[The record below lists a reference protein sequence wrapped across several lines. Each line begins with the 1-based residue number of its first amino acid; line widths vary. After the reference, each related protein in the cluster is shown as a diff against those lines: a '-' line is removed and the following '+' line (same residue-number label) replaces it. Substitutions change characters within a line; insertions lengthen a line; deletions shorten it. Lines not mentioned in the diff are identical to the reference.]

1 MSAVNNATDY
11 FEKYEYSH
19 ALESSVRFFFTE
31 FCDNYLEIIKERF
44 WNPDQFQPEQIEA
57 ARFTLYF
64 VLFGILKLFAPFIPY
79 ITEELYQII
88 FRDTFEEATS
98 IHVAE
103 WPTYDVSLI
112 DTEAE
117 ASGKLL
123 IDILTGVRRW
133 KTSQQA
139 RPSFPL
145 QEMIISTD
153 LESAIRIK
161 PIVDDIRAAAHA
173 EFLSFEEGGT
183 IPTNSEN
190 IHLKLVL
197 AEGKS

>member
-1 MSAVNNATDY
+1 M
-11 FEKYEYSH
+11 
-19 ALESSVRFFFTE
+19 
-31 FCDNYLEIIKERF
+31 
-44 WNPDQFQPEQIEA
+44 
-57 ARFTLYF
+57 
-64 VLFGILKLFAPFIPY
+64 FGILKLFAPFIPY

-88 FRDTFEEATS
+88 FRDSFVQTGS
-98 IHVAE
+98 IHVSE
-103 WPTYDVSLI
+103 WPTCDASLI

-139 RPSFPL
+139 HPSFPL

-153 LESAIRIK
+153 PESAAHIK
-161 PIVDDIRAAAHA
+161 LITDDLRAAAHA
-173 EFLSFEEGGT
+173 ETLYFGEGGT

-190 IHLKLVL
+190 IHLQLVL
-197 AEGKS
+197 AESKS